1 MAEVQLCDGRNI
13 MKIGITEISL
23 GAAAL
28 YAIGS
33 EVVGLNPKWQSNSL
47 VQLAGTLLK
56 RLSGK

>member
-1 MAEVQLCDGRNI
+1 MD
-13 MKIGITEISL
+13 IGITEISL

-33 EVVGLNPKWQSNSL
+33 EVVGLNPKWKSNSL